1 MSGPSVGTTR
11 WQGFFGRYVIS
22 LALASVLVVTG
33 VVLVNRGIDER
44 VAKITRVKLT
54 LAEPPP
60 GGANYLIIGSDTRSF
75 VDTTSDASAFGDPSS
90 DPSVEGQ
97 RSDTIMVAH
106 VEPSSQQTFVVSF
119 PRDLMVNVP
128 GTPGL
133 SRINTAYSIGGP
145 QLVADTLKANFDI
158 DVNHYLEVDFK
169 SFQEIVNAIGY
180 VRVYLPGRTRDLET
194 GLNTPYGGGCY
205 ALDGPAALAYVRAR
219 NLQVSDPNGDI
230 VDPDTGEHWRL
241 LDIRADLDRITRQ
254 QSFIRKLAG
263 LAIQK
268 SLSDPFLAVSLT
280 DDVLKYL
287 KADQKLSRGD
297 VNALVRAF
305 KTVDVNDPSAIR
317 FETLPVDPDPDNPA
331 VTLVPADGAEQVVA
345 QLRTFGDNTPKSP
358 TVPPSEVTVSVT
370 DATGTNVGASVTSE
384 LVTNGFRAR
393 AARPARSTVAVTEI
407 RYGYGQA
414 EEAKAL
420 LPYFT
425 DAKLVPDAEA
435 KDAVH
440 LVLGASFQSLTVP
453 STTTTTAPTAPTVAG
468 APATTRPPATTTTAA
483 PAPSDPCP

>member
-1 MSGPSVGTTR
+1 MSGPSTGATR

-44 VAKITRVKLT
+44 VAKITRVKLA

-60 GGANYLIIGSDTRSF
+60 GGANYLIIGSDSRAF
-75 VDTTSDASAFGDPSS
+75 VDSPGDASAFGDPNS

-106 VEPSSQQTFVVSF
+106 VEPSSQSTFVVSF
-119 PRDLMVNVP
+119 PRDLMVDVP

-158 DVNHYLEVDFK
+158 DVNHYLEVNFK

-194 GLNTPYGGGCY
+194 GLSTPYGGGCY

-219 NLQVSDPNGDI
+219 NLEVSDPNGDI

-263 LAIQK
+263 LAIQR

-280 DDVLKYL
+280 DNVLKYI
-287 KADQKLSRGD
+287 KADQKLSRDD
-297 VNALVRAF
+297 VNALGPHVKDRRRQRPERDPVR
-305 KTVDVNDPSAIR
+305 D
-317 FETLPVDPDPDNPA
+317 
-331 VTLVPADGAEQVVA
+331 
-345 QLRTFGDNTPKSP
+345 
-358 TVPPSEVTVSVT
+358 
-370 DATGTNVGASVTSE
+370 
-384 LVTNGFRAR
+384 
-393 AARPARSTVAVTEI
+393 AARRSRPEQPE
-407 RYGYGQA
+407 RH
-414 EEAKAL
+414 
-420 LPYFT
+420 P
-425 DAKLVPDAEA
+425 
-435 KDAVH
+435 
-440 LVLGASFQSLTVP
+440 GAGGRRRS
-453 STTTTTAPTAPTVAG
+453 G
-468 APATTRPPATTTTAA
+468 GGAA
-483 PAPSDPCP
+483 PYLR

>member
-1 MSGPSVGTTR
+1 MSGPSAGTTR

-33 VVLVNRGIDER
+33 VALVNRGIDER

-54 LAEPPP
+54 LAGPPP
-60 GGANYLIIGSDTRSF
+60 GGANYLIIGSDSRAF
-75 VDTTSDASAFGDPSS
+75 VDSTSDASAFGDPSS

-106 VEPSSQQTFVVSF
+106 VEPSSQETFVVSF

-133 SRINTAYSIGGP
+133 SRINSAYSLGGP

-158 DVNHYLEVDFK
+158 DVNHYLEVNFK

-219 NLQVSDPNGDI
+219 NLEVSDPNGDI
-230 VDPDTGEHWRL
+230 VDPETGEHWRL
-241 LDIRADLDRITRQ
+241 LDIRADLDRIARQ

-263 LAIQK
+263 LAIER
-268 SLSDPFLAVSLT
+268 SLSDPFLAVSMT
-280 DDVLKYL
+280 DHVLKYI
-287 KADQKLSRGD
+287 KADQNLSRGD

-305 KTVDVNDPSAIR
+305 KTVDVNDPTAIR
-317 FETLPVDPDPDNPA
+317 FETLPVDPDPNNPT
-331 VTLVPADGAEQVVA
+331 VTLVPAAGAEQVAA
-345 QLRTFGDNTPKSP
+345 QLRTFGDNAPKSP
-358 TVPPSEVTVSVT
+358 TVAPSAVTVDVT
-370 DATGTNVGASVTSE
+370 DATGTNVGASLTSE
-384 LVTNGFRAR
+384 LVANGFRAS
-393 AARPARSTVAVTEI
+393 ATGVAKSTVAVTEI

-420 LPYFT
+420 LPYFA
-425 DAKLVPDAEA
+425 DAKLVPDPTA
-435 KDAVH
+435 KDAVE
-440 LVLGASFQSLTVP
+440 LVLGMSFKELTVP
-453 STTTTTAPTAPTVAG
+453 PTPTTVVG
-468 APATTRPPATTTTAA
+468 APATTGPPATTTTEA